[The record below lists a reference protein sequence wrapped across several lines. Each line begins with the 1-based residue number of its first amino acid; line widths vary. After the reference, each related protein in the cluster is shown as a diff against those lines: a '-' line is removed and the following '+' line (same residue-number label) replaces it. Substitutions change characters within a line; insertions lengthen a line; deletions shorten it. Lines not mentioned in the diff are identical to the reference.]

1 MAPYGAAAESPI
13 PDASK
18 SVNTDYDNGRTP
30 SSFTAG
36 MKAFVRRDIRES
48 IRRARAKKNKNKRLA
63 RESWKDKLKA
73 RIAAWWQLIIIET
86 ILRRKPLPSSMD
98 GRHIPLNP
106 DEVGN
111 SGLID
116 ERSNKPYINNFI
128 RSSRYTIFSFV
139 PGQLI
144 YQFSKLGNFYLMVI
158 GIIQVIPG
166 LSTVGRWTTI
176 VPLSCF
182 IAFSML
188 KEGYDDWR
196 RYELDK
202 VENRTTVWV
211 LAHGVRKNS
220 ANRPKKFSGRGWKNG
235 KPVDEKHHDR
245 RDHATAAF
253 EGDDWMPVQW
263 QHVQVGDVVRL
274 RRNEGLPAD
283 IALLYASG
291 PNGIA
296 YVDTMALDG
305 ETNLKSKQACPLF
318 VERCNTLNGLISTR
332 AEVVSEDPNL
342 DLYSYD
348 GKATVDGE
356 SLPLTHNNVVLRG
369 STLRNISLAIGLVIN
384 TGEECKIR
392 MNANKN
398 VKAKKPAMQSI
409 VNKMV
414 LFQIFMVMMLS
425 MGLTVGY
432 FLWKDPSEKNSFY
445 IFQRLP
451 SGQVLYDGGV
461 SATQIFFGYLIM
473 FNTLIPLS
481 LYISLEIVKIGQ
493 FFNMQD
499 PEMYDPVSNT
509 PMVANT
515 TTILEDLGQ
524 IKYIFSDKTGTLT
537 ENIMR
542 FRKLSVA
549 GVAALHDM
557 DLQKEEEE
565 DIRKMA
571 MQKEGKGKAKTI
583 DGRENERPGA
593 IRRSTSR
600 SQWRSSVHLDQQ
612 QEMKT
617 EEILDYVRRH
627 PNTIFSQKVKHF
639 ILCIALCHTCL
650 PEVDEKG
657 EIGFQAASPDEL
669 ALVEAAR
676 DLGYLLIDRPS
687 NSIKLQV
694 TNPDGSVH
702 TEVYETLDVIEFT
715 SKRKRMSI
723 IVRMPDGRLCVLCK
737 GADNVII
744 ARLRQKQVAQKTA
757 TDIGRRMSLRKTDE
771 QGRAL
776 KRRSTARESMQ
787 GQDSFN
793 ASRAEGW
800 RASLRLSQ
808 DAERYSEDRRES
820 FGRAATHDGHDPRID
835 ETLAASETA
844 IFERCF
850 EHIDAFASEG
860 LRTLLF
866 GYRYIDQSA
875 YNEWKEIYREAETS
889 LNDRRQK
896 MDDASEMI
904 EQNLEL
910 AGATAIEDKL
920 QEGVPETIDKLRRA
934 SIKVWMLTGDKR
946 ETAIEIAHSARLCTP
961 VSELYVLDSTEGN
974 LHQAMTDSINAVGR
988 EQVPHSVLVIDGQT
1002 LATIDDDEE
1011 LAVLFYDLV
1020 ILVDSVICCRASPS
1034 QKAHLVKSIRRY
1046 VPKTMTLAIGD
1057 GANDIGM
1064 ILEAHVGVGISGR
1077 EGLQASRIADY
1088 AIAQFRFLQRL
1099 LFVHGR
1105 WNYLRTGKY
1114 VLATF
1119 WKEILFYIVQA
1130 HFQRWNAYTGT
1141 SLYES
1146 WSLTVFNVL
1155 FTSLA
1160 VIIPAIFDKDLSQDT
1175 LLAVPELYT
1184 FGQKNLGFNYPQYFG
1199 WATMGAIGSV
1209 INFFPVWAEYRL
1221 RLFTNDDSLYSMGV
1235 ACFTI
1240 SVMFI
1245 NIKLFMLETHSKS
1258 VVIFF
1263 CFLITVA
1270 GWFMWLCIL
1279 SEMYAVGNIYAVHDT
1294 FIHNFGR
1301 QLSWWVTVLLS
1312 LATLVVIEL
1321 VVQSI
1326 RRVYF
1331 PTDQDLM
1338 QRIEKDA
1345 DSAKAIE
1352 RKAYSSKN
1360 GVEVMEMQNV
1370 GRGSSAQA
1378 DEESWA
1384 ASNSHRQSR
1393 YGKGTRQAPIQEDP

>member
-1 MAPYGAAAESPI
+1 M
-13 PDASK
+13 
-18 SVNTDYDNGRTP
+18 
-30 SSFTAG
+30 
-36 MKAFVRRDIRES
+36 
-48 IRRARAKKNKNKRLA
+48 
-63 RESWKDKLKA
+63 
-73 RIAAWWQLIIIET
+73 
-86 ILRRKPLPSSMD
+86 
-98 GRHIPLNP
+98 
-106 DEVGN
+106 
-111 SGLID
+111 
-116 ERSNKPYINNFI
+116 
-128 RSSRYTIFSFV
+128 
-139 PGQLI
+139 
-144 YQFSKLGNFYLMVI
+144 
-158 GIIQVIPG
+158 
-166 LSTVGRWTTI
+166 
-176 VPLSCF
+176 
-182 IAFSML
+182 
-188 KEGYDDWR
+188 
-196 RYELDK
+196 
-202 VENRTTVWV
+202 
-211 LAHGVRKNS
+211 
-220 ANRPKKFSGRGWKNG
+220 
-235 KPVDEKHHDR
+235 
-245 RDHATAAF
+245 
-253 EGDDWMPVQW
+253 
-263 QHVQVGDVVRL
+263 
-274 RRNEGLPAD
+274 
-283 IALLYASG
+283 
-291 PNGIA
+291 
-296 YVDTMALDG
+296 
-305 ETNLKSKQACPLF
+305 
-318 VERCNTLNGLISTR
+318 
-332 AEVVSEDPNL
+332 
-342 DLYSYD
+342 
-348 GKATVDGE
+348 
-356 SLPLTHNNVVLRG
+356 
-369 STLRNISLAIGLVIN
+369 
-384 TGEECKIR
+384 
-392 MNANKN
+392 
-398 VKAKKPAMQSI
+398 
-409 VNKMV
+409 
-414 LFQIFMVMMLS
+414 
-425 MGLTVGY
+425 
-432 FLWKDPSEKNSFY
+432 
-445 IFQRLP
+445 
-451 SGQVLYDGGV
+451 
-461 SATQIFFGYLIM
+461 
-473 FNTLIPLS
+473 
-481 LYISLEIVKIGQ
+481 
-493 FFNMQD
+493 
-499 PEMYDPVSNT
+499 
-509 PMVANT
+509 
-515 TTILEDLGQ
+515 
-524 IKYIFSDKTGTLT
+524 
-537 ENIMR
+537 
-542 FRKLSVA
+542 
-549 GVAALHDM
+549 
-557 DLQKEEEE
+557 
-565 DIRKMA
+565 
-571 MQKEGKGKAKTI
+571 
-583 DGRENERPGA
+583 
-593 IRRSTSR
+593 
-600 SQWRSSVHLDQQ
+600 HLDQQ

-702 TEVYETLDVIEFT
+702 SEVYETLDVIEFT

-1221 RLFTNDDSLYSMGV
+1221 RLFNNDDSLYSMGV

-1245 NIKLFMLETHSKS
+1245 NIKLL
-1258 VVIFF
+1258 
-1263 CFLITVA
+1263 
-1270 GWFMWLCIL
+1270 
-1279 SEMYAVGNIYAVHDT
+1279 
-1294 FIHNFGR
+1294 
-1301 QLSWWVTVLLS
+1301 
-1312 LATLVVIEL
+1312 
-1321 VVQSI
+1321 
-1326 RRVYF
+1326 
-1331 PTDQDLM
+1331 
-1338 QRIEKDA
+1338 
-1345 DSAKAIE
+1345 
-1352 RKAYSSKN
+1352 
-1360 GVEVMEMQNV
+1360 
-1370 GRGSSAQA
+1370 
-1378 DEESWA
+1378 
-1384 ASNSHRQSR
+1384 
-1393 YGKGTRQAPIQEDP
+1393 